1 MDLYV
6 IEVDG
11 LDVAMADSEETA
23 FSHARALTTEDPR
36 IEVRIYRVRDGSAD
50 HIPWLPV
57 GEAVTA

>member
-23 FSHARALTTEDPR
+23 FSHARALTFEDPR
-36 IEVRIYRVRDGSAD
+36 AVVRIYRVRDGSAD
-50 HIPWLPV
+50 HVPWMPV
-57 GEAVTA
+57 DEAVTA